1 MRARRSPPASEK
13 HRPPRW
19 RAAVVGTGFIARE
32 HLGCLRQ
39 LPNVDVVGVCDLSP
53 AVAEA
58 TSDRIGGTRWFT
70 DHRRMLSS
78 LEPQVVHVLTPA
90 ASHYRIASDAL
101 DAGAHVLVEKPI
113 TASYEEWTGLRDRA
127 RAAGRWLIE
136 SHNYRFD
143 PSVQRLTRLV
153 ESGAFGRVCHVD
165 VRFFQAIGGSA
176 HPFADPNAPH
186 PALSLPGGPIT
197 DFLPHMASLVY
208 QFLGEHRTVSPL
220 WRQRDASGTL
230 PYDELLAVV
239 DAAGGTATMAF
250 NANSRPE
257 GFWLEVYGADIQ
269 ARVNLYDGRLTIA
282 RAKRGPSQLTPLA
295 NALQEAGSVTR
306 AAVASLW
313 QMMSGG
319 PGSYK
324 GLWVLIERLYAALS
338 EDGAPPVTPGDI
350 DAVNRL
356 VTDCTA
362 VVTSP

>member
-1 MRARRSPPASEK
+1 MRSRRSAPASEK
-13 HRPPRW
+13 HDPPRW

-39 LPNVDVVGVCDLSP
+39 LANVEVVGICDLSA

-58 TSDRIGGTRWFT
+58 TADRIGGTRWFT

-78 LEPQVVHVLTPA
+78 LQPQVVHVLTPA

-127 RAAGRWLIE
+127 RAAGRWLVE

-143 PSVQRLTRLV
+143 PSVQQLTRLV
-153 ESGAFGRVCHVD
+153 ETGDFGKVSHVD

-186 PALSLPGGPIT
+186 PTLSLPGGPIT

-208 QFLGEHRTVSPL
+208 QFLGEHRTASPL
-220 WRQRDASGTL
+220 WRQRDASGIL

-257 GFWLEVYGADIQ
+257 GFWLDVYGTQFQ
-269 ARVNLYDGRLTIA
+269 ARINLYDGRLTIA
-282 RAKRGPSQLTPLA
+282 RAKRGPSQFTPLA
-295 NALQEAGSVTR
+295 NALQEAGSAAQ

-313 QMMSGG
+313 QMTSGA

-338 EDGAPPVTPGDI
+338 EGGAPPVTLGEI
-350 DAVNRL
+350 DAVKRL